1 MKCILTGTVV
11 GKGVITSK
19 KDNKEYPWV
28 DVYSDGECSRVFGFP
43 TMEFSGLAE
52 GEVIEWPVRI
62 TVNDNGRL
70 GVRYIDK

>member
-1 MKCILTGTVV
+1 MKCVLTGTVV

-28 DVYSDGECSRVFGFP
+28 DVYSDGECPRVFGFP

-52 GEVIEWPVRI
+52 GEVI
-62 TVNDNGRL
+62 
-70 GVRYIDK
+70 